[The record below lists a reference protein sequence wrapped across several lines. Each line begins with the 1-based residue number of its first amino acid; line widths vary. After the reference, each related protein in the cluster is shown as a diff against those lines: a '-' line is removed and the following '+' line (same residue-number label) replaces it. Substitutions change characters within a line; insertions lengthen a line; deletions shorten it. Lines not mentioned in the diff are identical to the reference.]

1 MRQSHNNI
9 LENNLKTMTNA
20 NRDYIN
26 QEINRLASPEQRSTK
41 FRRSGTGEFGARQM
55 VDFNGNN
62 LYASFG
68 TNGGSTEVGA

>member
-1 MRQSHNNI
+1 MKQSYNNI
-9 LENNLKTMTNA
+9 LDNNLKTMTNA

-55 VDFNGNN
+55 IDFNGGSE
-62 LYASFG
+62 YATFG
-68 TNGGSTEVGA
+68 VSMSSTKVSA